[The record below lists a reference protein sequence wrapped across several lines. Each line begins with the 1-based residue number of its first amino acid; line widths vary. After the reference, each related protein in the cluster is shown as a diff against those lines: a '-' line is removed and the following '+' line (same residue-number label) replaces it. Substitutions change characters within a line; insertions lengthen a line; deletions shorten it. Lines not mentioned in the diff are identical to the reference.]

1 MLIKKEYKNIA
12 IDELE
17 SMADYQ
23 RPIKMSFVEEKSSDE
38 VFDKDAVECPKVSV
52 RNDGTKKCGDGQHT
66 IAIVK
71 KRGWKSI
78 RCELRYGLTIEEE
91 NDWFA
96 QENTKRQPQPNKRI
110 LTSQINGTYKKNK
123 YEKDFYNCLKSL
135 GFKLDIYGEDAGNT
149 FKIGCSKSLLNLYK
163 NYAKNKNIEQFI
175 DCLDIHKTCFNGEPI
190 SLQWSFLRG
199 MFDFYEAYVNE
210 FDKRRLIE
218 VLSRENVRDI
228 KRDAESDIRTKKTSL
243 KYAKLFVEKYNYKIP
258 KKKTL
263 KMSKLED

>member
-1 MLIKKEYKNIA
+1 MLIKKEYKNIS

-23 RPIKMSFVEEKSSDE
+23 RPIKMAFVEEKSSDE
-38 VFDKDAVECPKVSV
+38 NFDKDAVECPKVSV

-71 KRGWKSI
+71 NRGWNSI

-96 QENTKRQPQPNKRI
+96 QENTKRQPQPSKRI
-110 LTSQINGTYKKNK
+110 LTSKINGTYKKNK
-123 YEKDFYNCLKSL
+123 HEQDFYNCLKSL
-135 GFKLDIYGEDAGNT
+135 GLKLDIYGEESGSD

-163 NYAKNKNIEQFI
+163 DYIKNDNIEQFV

-199 MFDFYEAYVNE
+199 MFDFYETYVNE
-210 FDKRRLIE
+210 FDKKRLVE

-243 KYAKLFVEKYNYKIP
+243 KYAKLFVEKYNYKIS
-258 KKKTL
+258 KKKQL
-263 KMSKLED
+263 KMSKLDD

>member
-110 LTSQINGTYKKNK
+110 LTSQINGTYKKNA
-123 YEKDFYNCLKSL
+123 DLK
-135 GFKLDIYGEDAGNT
+135 
-149 FKIGCSKSLLNLYK
+149 
-163 NYAKNKNIEQFI
+163 
-175 DCLDIHKTCFNGEPI
+175 
-190 SLQWSFLRG
+190 
-199 MFDFYEAYVNE
+199 
-210 FDKRRLIE
+210 
-218 VLSRENVRDI
+218 
-228 KRDAESDIRTKKTSL
+228 DAE
-243 KYAKLFVEKYNYKIP
+243 E
-258 KKKTL
+258 
-263 KMSKLED
+263 E